1 MKEIERAKQA
11 CKERL
16 LDGDNILMNVQTL
29 TMKYS
34 TAALRADITV
44 FWDNGSTC
52 SVIVAEVAEKFGL
65 YGEPITIT
73 INTVTG
79 SKKHETKLYAVEL
92 LDRND
97 NVHILRAICLPS
109 IGGPL
114 PRINLES
121 GLQLEFSEEVQRAW
135 EDVIM
140 SPIGCID
147 LLIGSEKAPWHPRFK
162 EESGDLA
169 IKTCPLFGQEMILWG
184 SHPAI
189 SCQKIP
195 FSEGVKAIGLGS
207 YARIDKLGITYEQR
221 RDFMAFPDPVVLAK
235 MQKTCLETDWE
246 ENSAKKQ
253 TVDKVAPTDFWTAEG
268 LGCEAPQRC
277 KSCRKCNDCSFSG
290 RQVTSKEAW
299 EKGKMEERIFYDA
312 DRKRFRVHY
321 FFLDDPAKLPDNGD
335 RVLKMAIKEEAKLLR
350 EGRTAQAN
358 IVVHKM
364 IDIGTLELIT
374 EEMDRI
380 WDGPRHYVPLQHVIN
395 EASATTP
402 LRIVSNTSLV
412 DPKTG
417 ISLNGMLAKGPATL
431 NDCWEI
437 MLRYRCYDETVLTDI
452 WKAYFHV
459 LTGELEFHVRR
470 VYWRDGDVTAKWRI
484 YGFRTISMGD
494 RPAACSLEIVVAMI
508 VEMFGHIDPVASQ
521 RILGDRYVDDLPTG
535 GTKHEVNRFVGTEK
549 EDLQCTGT
557 IPEIFRN
564 TDLKLKVIARSG
576 ETDGKKLQLL
586 GGAVLGLGYSAEN
599 DRLAIKFKANVST
612 RKRGVPTGPDLTKK
626 TVDDMDPAL
635 LSARICLGLTNTQFD
650 HISLATPITIQL
662 KCAMKKLFRDKIPW
676 DGSLPEEHQKEWEN
690 W

>member
-1 MKEIERAKQA
+1 M
-11 CKERL
+11 
-16 LDGDNILMNVQTL
+16 
-29 TMKYS
+29 
-34 TAALRADITV
+34 
-44 FWDNGSTC
+44 
-52 SVIVAEVAEKFGL
+52 IVAEVAEKFGL

-97 NVHILRAICLPS
+97 NVHILRAIGLPS

-147 LLIGSEKAPWHPRFK
+147 LLIGSEKAPWLPRFK

-189 SCQKIP
+189 SCQKIQ

-312 DRKRFRVHY
+312 DRKRF
-321 FFLDDPAKLPDNGD
+321 
-335 RVLKMAIKEEAKLLR
+335 
-350 EGRTAQAN
+350 
-358 IVVHKM
+358 
-364 IDIGTLELIT
+364 
-374 EEMDRI
+374 
-380 WDGPRHYVPLQHVIN
+380 
-395 EASATTP
+395 
-402 LRIVSNTSLV
+402 
-412 DPKTG
+412 
-417 ISLNGMLAKGPATL
+417 
-431 NDCWEI
+431 
-437 MLRYRCYDETVLTDI
+437 
-452 WKAYFHV
+452 
-459 LTGELEFHVRR
+459 
-470 VYWRDGDVTAKWRI
+470 
-484 YGFRTISMGD
+484 
-494 RPAACSLEIVVAMI
+494 
-508 VEMFGHIDPVASQ
+508 
-521 RILGDRYVDDLPTG
+521 
-535 GTKHEVNRFVGTEK
+535 
-549 EDLQCTGT
+549 
-557 IPEIFRN
+557 
-564 TDLKLKVIARSG
+564 
-576 ETDGKKLQLL
+576 
-586 GGAVLGLGYSAEN
+586 
-599 DRLAIKFKANVST
+599 
-612 RKRGVPTGPDLTKK
+612 
-626 TVDDMDPAL
+626 
-635 LSARICLGLTNTQFD
+635 
-650 HISLATPITIQL
+650 
-662 KCAMKKLFRDKIPW
+662 
-676 DGSLPEEHQKEWEN
+676 
-690 W
+690 